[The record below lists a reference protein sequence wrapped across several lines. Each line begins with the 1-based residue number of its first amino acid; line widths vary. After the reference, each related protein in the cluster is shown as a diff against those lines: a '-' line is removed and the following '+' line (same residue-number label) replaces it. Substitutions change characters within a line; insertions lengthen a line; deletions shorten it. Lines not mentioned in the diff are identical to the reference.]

1 MDAQAT
7 KPKPDANP
15 DPNPNPTPNPNP
27 NQVGAAFVDATLH
40 VVFGLRA
47 AAAPLMDARAWPPV
61 APDARTPL
69 GAGGVAAELQL
80 LRWQGALFNAT
91 AAADGGVAWRAA

>member
-1 MDAQAT
+1 MDA
-7 KPKPDANP
+7 
-15 DPNPNPTPNPNP
+15 
-27 NQVGAAFVDATLH
+27 L
-40 VVFGLRA
+40 
-47 AAAPLMDARAWPPV
+47 AWPPV

-69 GAGGVAAELQL
+69 GAGGVAAELHL

>member
-1 MDAQAT
+1 M
-7 KPKPDANP
+7 
-15 DPNPNPTPNPNP
+15 
-27 NQVGAAFVDATLH
+27 GAAFVDATLH